1 MRGNTMKIDYEL
13 LREQKEWLMAISA
26 PSAFRRFN
34 SVSVLQARDR
44 EMAEGLLHLLDAI
57 QETAICEGRS
67 EEEVY
72 GSLVEPSQNWPR
84 ES

>member
-1 MRGNTMKIDYEL
+1 MMNIDFGL
-13 LREQKEWLMAISA
+13 LREQKEWLIAISA

-44 EMAEGLLHLLDAI
+44 EMADGLLHLLDAVQDAAI
-57 QETAICEGRS
+57 QEGHSEG
-67 EEEVY
+67 EVY

>member
-13 LREQKEWLMAISA
+13 LREQKEWLIGIAA
-26 PSAFRRFN
+26 PTAFRRFTT
-34 SVSVLQARDR
+34 VGLFHVKDR
-44 EMAEGLLHLLDAI
+44 EMADGLLHLLDAI
-57 QETAICEGRS
+57 QDAAIQEGHS

-84 ES
+84 